1 MAANR
6 EGKVQQDARER
17 AFNADSDML
26 TCAEEKNRMVFSEL
40 YEKISLIMQRI
51 SRRQN

>member
-26 TCAEEKNRMVFSEL
+26 TCAEEKKQDGL
-40 YEKISLIMQRI
+40 
-51 SRRQN
+51 